1 MRKLTLIE
9 IAIADVTPYP
19 RNARTHS
26 NAQIDQIEKS
36 ICTFGFSNP
45 ILVDENNQLIAGHGR
60 LKAAKNLGLT
70 HVPAIRITHL
80 DEAKKRALRLA
91 DNKIALNAGWDM
103 EILAAELS
111 DLSEMELDFDIG
123 DIGFEVAELDL
134 AIGNTPIEDQP
145 SETAPE
151 PDRSVPPVTQRGDL
165 WLLGPHRVI
174 CGDARSPVDL
184 YQRSLIRT
192 HAPICACRG
201 T

>member
-1 MRKLTLIE
+1 MGKLFLFE
-9 IAIADVTPYP
+9 IAVADVAPYP

-36 ICTFGFSNP
+36 ICAFGFSNP

-70 HVPAIRITHL
+70 DIPAIRITHL
-80 DEAKKRALRLA
+80 DEPQKRALRLA

-103 EILAAELS
+103 EFLATELS
-111 DLSEMELDFDIG
+111 DLSEMDLDFSIAE
-123 DIGFEVAELDL
+123 IGFEVAELDL
-134 AIGNTPIEDQP
+134 SIGNAPTEDLP

-151 PDRSVPPVTQRGDL
+151 PDRSVPPVTKRGDL

-174 CGDARSPVDL
+174 CGNARS
-184 YQRSLIRT
+184 SAWT
-192 HAPICACRG
+192 
-201 T
+201 